1 MNAWR
6 VFLDWGEAGAVMFF
20 DVPSI
25 LMGFF
30 AGVII
35 TLLVWNLVS
44 IITRWKKHE

>member
-1 MNAWR
+1 MNGWR

-25 LMGFF
+25 LLGFF

-35 TLLVWNLVS
+35 VLLIDFIVLLL
-44 IITRWKKHE
+44 RRKK

>member
-35 TLLVWNLVS
+35 TLLIWNLVN
-44 IITRWKKHE
+44 IIMRWKKHE

>member
-1 MNAWR
+1 MNGWR

-25 LMGFF
+25 LLGFF

-35 TLLVWNLVS
+35 VLLVDLIVLLF
-44 IITRWKKHE
+44 RRKK

>member
-1 MNAWR
+1 MNGWR

-25 LMGFF
+25 LLGFF

-35 TLLVWNLVS
+35 VLLIDLIVLLL
-44 IITRWKKHE
+44 RRKK